1 MDDRTQEAPAPPTTP
16 GPEGGPRVE
25 VDVVVVGAGVAGLVA
40 AARAAR
46 AGARVVLLD
55 GHPAGGRARSTGRD
69 GFTLNQGPHG
79 LYDHGALRTALDDLG
94 VAVHGGPPP
103 VSGGSLWSE
112 GRAHR
117 LPDGLVGLVRTSVV
131 GAAAKAQLA
140 RLLAV
145 APRLD
150 PGPWATTTFEGWMDH
165 RGLREDARRLVRMLV
180 RIATYADAA
189 TLLSADA
196 AIAQL
201 QLSLRGVTYVDGG
214 WQSFVDGLVA
224 AGARAGV
231 ELRAGAGAAVRTV
244 AADGGRWLVATRDGP
259 VAARSVVL
267 ALGGP
272 AACAGVLGRDPGWVD
287 GAGPAIHASCL
298 DLGLRRPPT
307 RGILFGV
314 DEPRYLS
321 THTPPAALAPAGA
334 SLVHVMRNHRPGEDP
349 DHDDVR
355 AELWTHA
362 GRAGISPG
370 DVLVERYLHRLTV
383 THGLPLAERGGL
395 PGRPTVAVPGEP
407 GLFVAGDWVGD
418 RGVLADAAAA
428 SGTRA
433 AELAV
438 AHARRGVGRHVVGGP
453 GGSDD
458 EVAVAG
464 ARA

>member
-1 MDDRTQEAPAPPTTP
+1 MDDRRHDAVGAGDAGGAPPGAEP
-16 GPEGGPRVE
+16 AE
-25 VDVVVVGAGVAGLVA
+25 VDVAVVGAGIAGLVA

-46 AGARVVLLD
+46 AGAGVVLLD
-55 GHPAGGRARSTGRD
+55 GHPAGGRARSTERE

-79 LYDHGALRTALDDLG
+79 LYDHGAFRRALDDLD
-94 VAVHGGPPP
+94 VAVHGGPPL
-103 VSGGSLWSE
+103 VDRGSLWSG

-117 LPDGLVGLVRTSVV
+117 LPAGPAGLIRTSVV
-131 GAAAKAQLA
+131 GPRAKAQLA

-150 PGPWATTTFEGWMDH
+150 PDPWATTTFEGWLDH
-165 RGLREDARRLVRMLV
+165 RGLGEDARRLVRMLV
-180 RIATYADAA
+180 RIATYADAPDQ
-189 TLLSADA
+189 LSADA
-196 AIAQL
+196 AVAQL

-214 WQSFVDGLVA
+214 WQSLVDGLVA
-224 AGARAGV
+224 AAERAGV
-231 ELRAGAGAAVRTV
+231 ACRTGAAAAVRGV
-244 AADGGRWLVATRDGP
+244 EADGDRWRVVSRDG
-259 VAARSVVL
+259 VVRARALVL
-267 ALGGP
+267 AAGGP
-272 AACAGVLGRDPGWVD
+272 AACAGLLERDPGWVD

-298 DLGLRRPPT
+298 DLGLRRPAT

-314 DEPRYLS
+314 EEPLYLS

-334 SLVHVMRNHRPGEDP
+334 SLVQVMRNHRPGEEL
-349 DHDDVR
+349 DHDAVR

-395 PGRPTVAVPGEP
+395 SGRPSVDVPGEP

-438 AHARRGVGRHVVGGP
+438 AHARA
-453 GGSDD
+453 SS
-458 EVAVAG
+458 VAAPPMTTAG